1 LFPLYASHRHLPPFP
16 TRRSSDLQYYSS
28 LSMAARN
35 QNGKSIRAA
44 VEDERKVMEMNLG
57 YEKLIAGAH
66 KVSALAGY
74 SWEENNNDD
83 GFQLTTSDYY
93 DDGLSYYNPGMAN
106 VVDLLGFGNY
116 YLSTLRMISV
126 YGRLNY
132 AFNSKYL

>member
-1 LFPLYASHRHLPPFP
+1 LPVSPVRTEDDRWFEKP
-16 TRRSSDLQYYSS
+16 DRSQYVNPVALIAENTNFSKTKVIQAHAKVGYEILPSLIYNIDLSLQNRQYNHSQYYSS

-74 SWEENNNDD
+74 SWEENNN
-83 GFQLTTSDYY
+83 
-93 DDGLSYYNPGMAN
+93 
-106 VVDLLGFGNY
+106 
-116 YLSTLRMISV
+116 
-126 YGRLNY
+126 
-132 AFNSKYL
+132 